1 MACPRPRPFRFLQ
14 REKIVLGEDQ
24 PMLFQFHVM
33 ITNFV
38 GGSLSFAATAGAHSK
53 SRFRQLSPF
62 PIAGL
67 RVVAGGAALYHFVV
81 KSGAR
86 HDERGEIAT
95 GKAGCAGGEH
105 DDKFQQRL
113 THCSVL
119 IQQGGGKRRADI
131 LAVEIK
137 PGIVFHP
144 TKYGSLFP
152 HLFGSSRHCG
162 GKQRTGIIPL

>member
-1 MACPRPRPFRFLQ
+1 MGCSPAESRYSRSTWSGLTPN
-14 REKIVLGEDQ
+14 KTASW
-24 PMLFQFHVM
+24 LF
-33 ITNFV
+33 
-38 GGSLSFAATAGAHSK
+38 G
-53 SRFRQLSPF
+53 R
-62 PIAGL
+62 
-67 RVVAGGAALYHFVV
+67 
-81 KSGAR
+81 
-86 HDERGEIAT
+86 RGELSGVDHILADVAPVTCQNCGSNYPETMKTECLKIAELGGLWETVEIYPYRLTDELAT
-95 GKAGCAGGEH
+95 GKAECAGGEH
-105 DDKFQQRL
+105 DNKFQQRL

-152 HLFGSSRHCG
+152 HLFASSRHCG

>member
-1 MACPRPRPFRFLQ
+1 MKTECLLRQ
-14 REKIVLGEDQ
+14 NKY
-24 PMLFQFHVM
+24 H
-33 ITNFV
+33 T
-38 GGSLSFAATAGAHSK
+38 TAWVEAEAIK
-53 SRFRQLSPF
+53 L
-62 PIAGL
+62 GL
-67 RVVAGGAALYHFVV
+67 RVEIAELGGLWETVEIYPY
-81 KSGAR
+81 R
-86 HDERGEIAT
+86 LTDELAT
-95 GKAGCAGGEH
+95 GKAECAGGEH

-152 HLFGSSRHCG
+152 HLFASSRHCG

>member
-1 MACPRPRPFRFLQ
+1 MPLTRCWQNDPGAGTCGSRTALSMRNVKTQCLLRRNRFHTTAWMDARAIKLGVVV
-14 REKIVLGEDQ
+14 EIAELGGLWEIVEIYPYRL
-24 PMLFQFHVM
+24 
-33 ITNFV
+33 T
-38 GGSLSFAATAGAHSK
+38 
-53 SRFRQLSPF
+53 
-62 PIAGL
+62 
-67 RVVAGGAALYHFVV
+67 
-81 KSGAR
+81 
-86 HDERGEIAT
+86 DELAT
-95 GKAGCAGGEH
+95 GKAECAGGEH

-152 HLFGSSRHCG
+152 HLSASSRHCG
-162 GKQRTGIIPL
+162 G